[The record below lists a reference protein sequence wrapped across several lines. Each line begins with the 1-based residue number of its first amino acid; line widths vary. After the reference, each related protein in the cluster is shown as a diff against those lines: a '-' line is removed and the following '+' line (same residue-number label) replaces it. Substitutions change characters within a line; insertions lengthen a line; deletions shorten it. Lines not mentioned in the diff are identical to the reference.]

1 MSNKQA
7 IEQQL
12 NHIIENTDRL
22 ETIYST
28 SAQFFSMVSLSYE
41 LIDLIGKLNE
51 EEKNLFFSPPLFV
64 DYSNQDSMACF
75 PFAEQLERLHE
86 ATLHIRE
93 YTFSAESVHTQS
105 LPILMENEE
114 RKPALSQ
121 FFVSKKDFEVAPA
134 KFNLPECNEVIS
146 GGFEGPVQTLVHLFY
161 LIAKHLSNI
170 QYRILHPDFSLVLR
184 KEKEYLKT
192 LPIWKN
198 EMNEFRTNK
207 AFDTQD
213 ATNGEIRIFLKEY
226 RKRKNQEMKRLSFFG
241 IIQGGLKCDS
251 QNLDV
256 VLIVARLHAMHK
268 EIDVREFYTFVSIVC
283 LNDVIHG
290 EMLQNERSE
299 EQQQPHNTTYNSLNV
314 YGDFN
319 YCPNGPQKDAARDFS
334 ARKDRDNTDSL
345 RNCIFDTR
353 LFDSDDKLNAL
364 LGEIARS
371 IDLGEYNA
379 IYGPNEH
386 GRINPSAKNEW
397 YYIFEALLEA
407 GVCRQS
413 VGDKEFVEQMME
425 WFPMVFSYDTPEE
438 MKSMTDKL
446 RKSVSHERTLWKYG
460 ESKEVTKLKDM
471 WARRNQLGIAYE
483 KVSRFYEIA
492 YRGLY
497 VRLVEMKKELNSVK

>member
-51 EEKNLFFSPPLFV
+51 EEKNLFSFPPLFV

-75 PFAEQLERLHE
+75 PFAEQMERLHE
-86 ATLHIRE
+86 SMLRIQN
-93 YTFSAESVHTQS
+93 YTFSAESNYTQS
-105 LPILMENEE
+105 LPILFENEACN
-114 RKPALSQ
+114 PALSQ
-121 FFVSKKDFEVAPA
+121 TFAIKKDIEVAPVQ
-134 KFNLPECNEVIS
+134 FNLPECNEVIT
-146 GGFEGPVQTLVHLFY
+146 GGFEGTTHTLLHLFY
-161 LIAKHLSNI
+161 LITKHLSNM

-184 KEKEYLKT
+184 KEKEYLRT
-192 LPIWKN
+192 LPIWKD
-198 EMNEFRTNK
+198 EINEFKTNK

-213 ATNGEIRIFLKEY
+213 ATSEEIRNFLKDY
-226 RKRKNQEMKRLSFFG
+226 RKKKNQQIKQLSFFG
-241 IIQGGLKCDS
+241 IIQGCLNHHS
-251 QNLDV
+251 QHFDMV
-256 VLIVARLHAMHK
+256 FVIATLHAMHK
-268 EIDVREFYTFVSIVC
+268 DIDVKEFYTFISIIC
-283 LNDVIHG
+283 LNDVIHE
-290 EMLQNERSE
+290 EMQQNEHSK
-299 EQQQPHNTTYNSLNV
+299 EQQQPQNTTYNNLNV

-319 YCPNGPQKDAARDFS
+319 YYPYGTQQNTKSDFS
-334 ARKDRDNTDSL
+334 VKNGRDDCDSL
-345 RNCIFDTR
+345 RNYIFDTR

-364 LGEIARS
+364 LGEIAKS

-379 IYGPNEH
+379 IYGSNEH

-397 YYIFEALLEA
+397 YYIFEALQES

-425 WFPMVFSYDTPEE
+425 WFPTVFSYDTPEE

-446 RKSVSHERTLWKYG
+446 RKSISHERAQWKYG
-460 ESKEVTKLKDM
+460 ESKEVTRLKDM

-497 VRLVEMKKELNSVK
+497 VWLVEMKEELNCIK